1 MSRQFSSLACL
12 HPLLRT
18 PMRIITTLAGDAGG
32 TILTAVHEGL
42 PESVSAEDNELGWRQ
57 SLAKLAQLLNTS
69 TA

>member
-1 MSRQFSSLACL
+1 
-12 HPLLRT
+12 
-18 PMRIITTLAGDAGG
+18 MRIITTLAGDAGG

-69 TA
+69 TT